1 MQENDEPVND
11 EQENDEGSGGVSALL
26 AIWQVSDDEAVVTP
40 CLDWENDAPVKDVGR
55 HDEEKNEDDL
65 LS

>member
-1 MQENDEPVND
+1 MVN
-11 EQENDEGSGGVSALL
+11 ALL

-40 CLDWENDAPVKDVGR
+40 CHRDLANDAPMKDVGR
-55 HDEEKNEDDL
+55 HDEVKNEDYL